1 MTSLR
6 PQWWLAILP
15 HCSRPFTILG
25 NCFIPFLSL
34 SQLSTL
40 SPHSYSPLINLL
52 PVSWRKQK
60 PSEIPPLFP
69 FLPPLSNSVCLSSL
83 LWRGLKCPCCYLRPA
98 PPSVYLLPSFLI
110 YSRMS
115 PSNSPPS
122 LLRYYSSSPLP
133 CSQKEHSHQ
142 CDTISPI
149 ELFPLIFTFPPAS
162 FFCSPWQ

>member
-1 MTSLR
+1 MAGNLATLFQTIHYPRQLFHTFPLSL
-6 PQWWLAILP
+6 PTFNAL
-15 HCSRPFTILG
+15 S
-25 NCFIPFLSL
+25 PFLFSTDQPASCFVEKTKAIRNSPSL
-34 SQLSTL
+34 SF
-40 SPHSYSPLINLL
+40 PA
-52 PVSWRKQK
+52 
-60 PSEIPPLFP
+60 PPFQ
-69 FLPPLSNSVCLSSL
+69 FCLSVFPSVK
-83 LWRGLKCPCCYLRPA
+83 RTEVPMPLRPA
-98 PPSVYLLPSFLI
+98 PSSVYLLPPFLI